1 MDILKKIQEDW
12 WILLIVLISLWLNFK
27 VMQLLGI
34 VLKYTVG
41 KLCCSKR
48 KYLRRAGQWAIVTG
62 ASSGI
67 GKAYAD
73 ELAKDGLNIML
84 IGNDEQQLFSVADEL
99 CKKYEIETK
108 IVVADF
114 TNDNVYDIIEP
125 EIEKLPSI
133 ACLVNNVG
141 MFGRLDSFASSSWSN
156 SKECIKN
163 IIHCNALSTAT
174 MTRIVMPKML
184 SQKQPNPAIINI
196 SSYSAVKVF
205 PYIAMYAATKAFV
218 LQFSKSITA
227 EDYDKKIVIQTVC
240 PILVATPMTR
250 VSKPTFFIPTAET
263 YVKSALDM
271 LGVESFTYG
280 YLRHDLKE
288 FLNNL
293 LPQAI
298 WIALTKDRMKSLKKK
313 PN

>member
-12 WILLIVLISLWLNFK
+12 WILLIVLISLWLKLK
-27 VMQLLGI
+27 VMKLLGI
-34 VLKYTVG
+34 LLKYTVG
-41 KLCCSKR
+41 KFCCSKR

-99 CKKYEIETK
+99 CKKYKIETK

-141 MFGRLDSFASSSWSN
+141 MMGETGLFISSKDSN
-156 SKECIKN
+156 SKDFIKN
-163 IIHCNALSTAT
+163 IIHCNALSTTT

-184 SQKQPNPAIINI
+184 SQKKPNPAIINI
-196 SSYSAVKVF
+196 ASYSGVKVF

-218 LQFSKSITA
+218 IQFSRSIIA
-227 EDYDKKIVIQTVC
+227 EDYKKKIVIQTVC
-240 PILVATPMTR
+240 PLLVATPMT
-250 VSKPTFFIPTAET
+250 KIDQPTYFIPTAET

-280 YLRHDLKE
+280 YIRHDLKA
-288 FLNNL
+288 FLFDL
-293 LPQAI
+293 LPQPI
-298 WIALTKDRMKSLKKK
+298 WIALTKARVKSMKKNQK
-313 PN
+313 